1 MFERYIDEM
10 RTHFDYLPVWL
21 PNTHLELGD
30 VGTLHRDRFERETSL
45 AELGIQFRPRER
57 DHDIDFEYASAGNAS
72 IDVTGDAEPTRV
84 AVSFRREHG
93 VVFQATACRS
103 TEIADRHTL
112 GRTVLALAET
122 GQWQRNWVVVTEV
135 VTTGP
140 TVVLIS
146 SENDARIDLTASLP
160 VQLALAVPLA
170 SASAALEVVSSRGI
184 GVKFIAHEGLTPLFR
199 ASGVRRRLFG
209 DDRFG
214 HRGEHPNPSSDVHG
228 PGVAEFTEILHGD
241 ELPER

>member
-1 MFERYIDEM
+1 MTSAAKGSVPKASARRD
-10 RTHFDYLPVWL
+10 
-21 PNTHLELGD
+21 LELGD
-30 VGTLHRDRFERETSL
+30 VGTLHRDRFERATSL
-45 AELGIQFRPRER
+45 AELGIQFRTRER

-72 IDVTGDAEPTRV
+72 IDVTGDAEPARV
-84 AVSFRREHG
+84 AVSFRREYG

-140 TVVLIS
+140 TVVHG
-146 SENDARIDLTASLP
+146 LP
-160 VQLALAVPLA
+160 
-170 SASAALEVVSSRGI
+170 
-184 GVKFIAHEGLTPLFR
+184 PLFR

-214 HRGEHPNPSSDVHG
+214 HRGEHPNPSPDVHEA
-228 PGVAEFTEILHGD
+228 GVAEFTEILHGD
-241 ELPER
+241 ELHER